1 MGSDSMNIML
11 ASRSSIPFLVL
22 LSIARAAKLDDKSL
36 YHVVEDMPGNE
47 THGSGK
53 EPVATCS
60 DVMARNGLNFS
71 SFWQG
76 AAHGLHSLHLEEIR
90 YFFEANAREKNKIP
104 VVNKNLSSEQ
114 AILFNAPLAGYDE
127 QFNTMALKVMAY
139 FMRNDRPDFFEQG
152 LNTLEKLSHQ
162 YHMHE
167 IYAAAAPIYKRMKE
181 NPPTDSELCG
191 CVNDITGNGILT
203 EMVHI
208 AKQLKYFQQQA
219 RMARQLQGGFAP
231 PSICPS
237 VESYTQTYRRYG
249 GCGRRKREAGDD
261 NQQAKIE
268 NLQEDYLAN
277 PTHETAMNLLNE
289 KPWKGNTLVGPQ
301 QWIPYQA
308 MLTASMIDEEE
319 LNDFATF
326 LYCRLNQPDTDHPKD
341 LFV

>member
-1 MGSDSMNIML
+1 MGDSMNIML

-22 LSIARAAKLDDKSL
+22 LSTARTATLEDKSL
-36 YHVVEDMPGNE
+36 YHVVEDLPGNE
-47 THGSGK
+47 TQRPGK

-90 YFFEANAREKNKIP
+90 YFFEANATKNNKIP

-114 AILFNAPLAGYDE
+114 PILFNAPLAGYDE

-152 LNTLEKLSHQ
+152 LNTLEKLTHQ

-167 IYAAAAPIYKRMKE
+167 IYAAAAPIYKKMKE
-181 NPPTDSELCG
+181 NPPTDPELCG
-191 CVNDITGNGILT
+191 CVNDVTGNGILS
-203 EMVHI
+203 ELAHI
-208 AKQLKYFQQQA
+208 AKKLKYFQQET
-219 RMARQLQGGFAP
+219 RMARNLKAAINCGGVHAKR
-231 PSICPS
+231 
-237 VESYTQTYRRYG
+237 YREYE
-249 GCGRRKREAGDD
+249 CRRKRSAED
-261 NQQAKIE
+261 NEGATISE
-268 NLQEDYLAN
+268 LEEEYLAN
-277 PTHETAMNLLNE
+277 PTQETAMSLLDKN
-289 KPWKGNTLVGPQ
+289 PWEGNSLVGPE
-301 QWIPYQA
+301 QWVSYEA
-308 MLTASMIDEEE
+308 MLTVSMIDDEE

-326 LYCRLNQPDTDHPKD
+326 MYCRLNQPDTDHPND

>member
-1 MGSDSMNIML
+1 ML

-22 LSIARAAKLDDKSL
+22 LSIARAATPDDKSL
-36 YHVVEDMPGNE
+36 YHVVEDLPGNE

-90 YFFEANAREKNKIP
+90 YFFEANATENNKIP

-114 AILFNAPLAGYDE
+114 PILFNAPLAGYDE

-152 LNTLEKLSHQ
+152 LNTLEKLTHQ

-167 IYAAAAPIYKRMKE
+167 IYAAAAPIYKKMKE
-181 NPPTDSELCG
+181 NPPTDPELCG
-191 CVNDITGNGILT
+191 CVNDITGNRILG
-203 EMVHI
+203 EMANI
-208 AKQLKYFQQQA
+208 ARQLKYFQSRRSPRATCGFDLRAYLNAYGPCGGISIKLRAYQLPKQQ
-219 RMARQLQGGFAP
+219 
-231 PSICPS
+231 
-237 VESYTQTYRRYG
+237 
-249 GCGRRKREAGDD
+249 KREAERPDL
-261 NQQAKIE
+261 NEQAIAQRESTYLE
-268 NLQEDYLAN
+268 NPN
-277 PTHETAMNLLNE
+277 RETALRLLQVR
-289 KPWKGNTLVGPQ
+289 PWDGNSLVGPE
-301 QWIPYQA
+301 QWASYQA
-308 MLTASMIDEEE
+308 MLTASMLGPEQ

-326 LYCRLNQPDTDHPKD
+326 MYCRLNHPDIDHPQE
-341 LFV
+341 LFEMTK